1 MILSQYFSSSLLGS
15 STASTST
22 TSNSSTASSA
32 VLDKVSK
39 LMAARNT
46 EAPKLNAELSKDNT
60 KLSGLGKLLS
70 SLSSFQS
77 VAKSLSGQGLYASAS
92 ATPANILSATTSS
105 SAKAGTYALE
115 VKQLAQSQ
123 TLTSKAVSSAS
134 ASIGTGATATLK
146 FEFGST
152 SGSTSA
158 TTFSASGTA
167 KTVVIQAKD
176 NSLQG
181 IAAAI
186 NNADIGVKATV
197 TSSASGYALTLT
209 SPSGS
214 ANSMRIGV
222 SGDPALQKVL
232 AYNPAGTKNLT
243 QTQAAQNAEFSIDG
257 VKQSTSSNVVS
268 DALTGSTLS
277 LTATGMARVTVA
289 RDDSQ
294 LAKNITL
301 LVDTYNTLNTNLNAL
316 QQGELKSGSSVAQVQ
331 SQLAQ
336 VLASATSGALG
347 STALSLEKIGI
358 TREKNGNLTLNASQ
372 LQNVI
377 NENPQAVAQLFTND
391 GKGVAD
397 KLAAQIQGMV
407 VSTGSVSKE
416 KAAVSKDISVLN
428 DKKSK
433 LEKKLT
439 LQANALVAMYS
450 KQSGQTSSTTSSS
463 AATNFYSRR
472 NSLFDYLS

>member
-15 STASTST
+15 SSASSTSST
-22 TSNSSTASSA
+22 TNSSTASSA

-39 LMAARNT
+39 LMAAKNT
-46 EAPKLNAELSKDNT
+46 EAPKLNAELTKDNT

-70 SLSSFQS
+70 SLTSFQS

-92 ATPANILSATTSS
+92 ATPTNVLSATTSS
-105 SAKAGTYALE
+105 SAKAGTYAVD

-134 ASIGTGATATLK
+134 AAIGTGTTATLK
-146 FEFGST
+146 FEFGT
-152 SGSTSA
+152 TTGN
-158 TTFSASGTA
+158 TFSASGTA

-186 NNADIGVKATV
+186 NSADIGVKATV
-197 TSSASGYALTLT
+197 TSTASGYALTLS

-222 SGDPALQKVL
+222 SGDPALQKML

-243 QTQAAQNAEFSIDG
+243 QTVAAQNAEFSIDG
-257 VKQSTSSNVVS
+257 VKQSKASNGVS

-301 LVDTYNTLNTNLNAL
+301 LVDTYNTLNSNLNAL
-316 QQGELKSGSSVAQVQ
+316 QQGELKSASSVAQVQ

-336 VLASATSGALG
+336 VLASATSGAPG
-347 STALSLEKIGI
+347 SSAISLEKIGI
-358 TREKNGNLTLNASQ
+358 TRQANGNLTLDARQ

-391 GKGVAD
+391 GKGIAD
-397 KLAAQIQGMV
+397 KLATQIQGMV

-416 KAAVSKDISVLN
+416 KAAVTKDISVLN
-428 DKKSK
+428 EKKSK

-450 KQSGQTSSTTSSS
+450 QQNGQSSSTSS
-463 AATNFYSRR
+463 AAATNSYSRS
-472 NSLFDYLS
+472 NSLFDYLT